1 MTGPVENLA
10 MTKPSPNGATRRRQT
25 FRLKLLILT
34 AAAVIL
40 WACATVP
47 GTGRNQLSLVDDA
60 QLNTM
65 ASSQYR
71 EMIQKGP
78 LSANQKDTALI
89 KNVGAKISK
98 AAEQYLRDN
107 GMTKDISSYNWEFN
121 LIESADV
128 NAFCMPGGKVAFY
141 TGILPYCQGEN
152 GVAVI
157 MGHEVGHAI
166 AHHSRERASQQ
177 LMTSVGGTILSLG
190 LGVGGASELTS
201 EVAMSAFGLGS
212 QVGVLLPFSRAHESE
227 ADRIGLYLMA
237 MAGYEP
243 QGALGFWERMS
254 AGSQKGDSDFLS
266 THPSDQRRISDIK
279 KYLPEAEAIYQ
290 GSAAK

>member
-1 MTGPVENLA
+1 MNSL
-10 MTKPSPNGATRRRQT
+10 SPAGSPFRRKA
-25 FRLKLLILT
+25 FRLKLLVLT
-34 AAAVIL
+34 AAAVLL

-78 LSANQKDTALI
+78 LSTSQKDTALI
-89 KNVGAKISK
+89 KSVGAKISK

-107 GMTKDISSYNWEFN
+107 GLAQEIPGYNWEFN
-121 LIESADV
+121 LIESSDA

-157 MGHEVGHAI
+157 MGHEVAHAI

-177 LMTSVGGTILSLG
+177 LMANVGGNILSVG

-201 EVAMSAFGLGS
+201 EVAMTAFGLGS
-212 QVGVLLPFSRAHESE
+212 QVGIMLPFSRAHESE

-237 MAGYEP
+237 MAGYDP
-243 QGALGFWERMS
+243 QGAVGFWERMS

-279 KYLPEAEAIYQ
+279 KYMPEAEALYK